1 MPTLEP
7 PPIAL
12 VRTADAA
19 LALLDPERRRLT
31 EALAEEPQ
39 SASGL
44 ARRLGESRQRI
55 NYHLRVLEDAGLVE
69 LVEERPRRGRTERI
83 MRTTARRFVLDPAT
97 VGDLSAAEPD
107 DVGDRFSAN
116 FLVALT
122 ARAIRELADLLARAT
137 MSRSR
142 LATASFSTHVRLAS
156 PAQHAA
162 FAEALHQAVSEV
174 VAQFHDERGD
184 GRWFRVIGGSYPGPA
199 PSRNAEEAS
208 NG

>member
-1 MPTLEP
+1 MTSVES

-12 VRTADAA
+12 VRTAGAA

-39 SASGL
+39 SAAGL
-44 ARRLGESRQRI
+44 ARRLGETRQRV

-69 LVEERPRRGRTERI
+69 LVEERPRRGRVERI
-83 MRTTARRFVLDPAT
+83 MRTTARRFVLDPST
-97 VGDLSAAEPD
+97 VGGLAAAEPD
-107 DVGDRFSAN
+107 DAGDRFSATY
-116 FLVALT
+116 LVALA
-122 ARAIRELADLLARAT
+122 ARAIRELADLLARAST
-137 MSRSR
+137 SRSR

-162 FAEALHQAVSEV
+162 FADALHRAVSEV
-174 VAQFHDERGD
+174 VSQFHDERGD

-208 NG
+208 HG